1 MVTGRWLEILAD
13 GALTVEPAA
22 EPLIERLDPPRRA
35 AVVMAL
41 LGIVLVGVLLVGC
54 VMIGSHWV
62 RRMARHSRGPTTSTS
77 NVANQRLR
85 DALRP
90 ILPVGNTDETT
101 IAKVSSDDTVAGR

>member
-1 MVTGRWLEILAD
+1 MVGTRWLAMLAQNS
-13 GALTVEPAA
+13 LTAEPAA
-22 EPLIERLDPPRRA
+22 GPLIERLDPPLRA

-54 VMIGSHWV
+54 VMIGAHWV
-62 RRMARHSRGPTTSTS
+62 RRMARHSRGRTVSTG

-90 ILPVGNTDETT
+90 MLPDAKTDETT
-101 IAKVSSDDTVAGR
+101 IVKVSSNDTVAER